1 MFKKTLKVS
10 SSEALT
16 GKDKKKLIS
25 DLSKFFDVDS
35 IKALVEKNETIV
47 TKNKLSGS
55 KMVIYTIGDAP
66 IFADATGKGDLF
78 PSIYAVQQCPDLIK
92 SVEINEGV
100 DNLIIGGANLMWAG
114 VKDVKALGPFNKD
127 DVRYVK
133 TIDNRIVAI
142 GALACGAAE
151 VGTGVAMFML
161 HILNDKLYELGPK
174 KTFSPIFTHAV
185 AKKEEAPQKSA
196 GKEEV
201 KVDETKTAKKQEKE
215 KEKKKEESSEEE
227 EEEEEES
234 EEEQGGD
241 DFVQFFGGMIKKKP
255 APGAGPAPTKKT
267 TTPAAKP
274 TASKPVAA
282 PKKQVDFDDD
292 EDDNRKKKG
301 GKKDTKAKGKKKD
314 EEEEPS
320 KKQKGKKGKK
330 AKESES
336 EDEDEEDEDE
346 EEKVDT
352 KAAPSKGG
360 SIPTKI
366 MDEYLME
373 AFLTALKVSLDES
386 DLPIDGQEFFSKH
399 MNPCRR
405 EGINL
410 DLKNT
415 TYQKMGK
422 FLQAMTKQG
431 IIDFKESKKGAN
443 PQIIKVN
450 RHHPR
455 VADFEPV
462 VSKSSKKDNKDEEE
476 DEEEERYPKV
486 DIQELCKIK
495 SQIATFFPE
504 DADQEKLYTQEEVQ
518 NVIHKYVNTNNLN
531 EKKFI
536 KLDEKMR
543 PLFWVEKAESESEG
557 EEEGEGEEGKK
568 KKKQKQPQYTLSKEE
583 LNKKIEDY
591 LVPYHKII
599 DLQTKEEEV
608 KQGAVKPLTII
619 TEKVH
624 NKIVTKISGL
634 ETFRFNIPKL
644 ASTLQSKL
652 SAAVSTHH
660 VKEKNAER
668 TELTAQGN
676 VLDQVEDYLRDEC
689 KVDEKYLSST
699 DKVSMK
705 KKEKT
710 YGI

>member
-35 IKALVEKNETIV
+35 TKALIEKNDPIV
-47 TKNKLSGS
+47 SKNKLSGS

-133 TIDNRIVAI
+133 TNDNRIIAI

-151 VGTGVAMFML
+151 AGTGVAMFML
-161 HILNDKLYELGPK
+161 HILNDKLWDLGPK

-185 AKKEEAPQKSA
+185 VKKEEAPQKPA
-196 GKEEV
+196 GKGEEV
-201 KVDETKTAKKQEKE
+201 KVDETKPAKKQEKE
-215 KEKKKEESSEEE
+215 KEKKKEESSEEEE

-255 APGAGPAPTKKT
+255 AQTAGPIVPKKT
-267 TTPAAKP
+267 IPAAKT

-282 PKKQVDFDDD
+282 PKKQADFEDD

-301 GKKDTKAKGKKKD
+301 GKKETKAKGKKKD
-314 EEEEPS
+314 EEDEPP

-346 EEKVDT
+346 EEEKVNT
-352 KAAPSKGG
+352 KAPANKGASG

-373 AFLTALKVSLDES
+373 AFLTALKISLDES

-399 MNPCRR
+399 MNPCRK

-431 IIDFKESKKGAN
+431 IIEFKESKKGAN

-450 RHHPR
+450 RHHP
-455 VADFEPV
+455 
-462 VSKSSKKDNKDEEE
+462 K
-476 DEEEERYPKV
+476 
-486 DIQELCKIK
+486 
-495 SQIATFFPE
+495 
-504 DADQEKLYTQEEVQ
+504 
-518 NVIHKYVNTNNLN
+518 
-531 EKKFI
+531 
-536 KLDEKMR
+536 
-543 PLFWVEKAESESEG
+543 
-557 EEEGEGEEGKK
+557 
-568 KKKQKQPQYTLSKEE
+568 
-583 LNKKIEDY
+583 
-591 LVPYHKII
+591 
-599 DLQTKEEEV
+599 
-608 KQGAVKPLTII
+608 
-619 TEKVH
+619 
-624 NKIVTKISGL
+624 
-634 ETFRFNIPKL
+634 
-644 ASTLQSKL
+644 
-652 SAAVSTHH
+652 
-660 VKEKNAER
+660 
-668 TELTAQGN
+668 
-676 VLDQVEDYLRDEC
+676 
-689 KVDEKYLSST
+689 
-699 DKVSMK
+699 
-705 KKEKT
+705 
-710 YGI
+710 